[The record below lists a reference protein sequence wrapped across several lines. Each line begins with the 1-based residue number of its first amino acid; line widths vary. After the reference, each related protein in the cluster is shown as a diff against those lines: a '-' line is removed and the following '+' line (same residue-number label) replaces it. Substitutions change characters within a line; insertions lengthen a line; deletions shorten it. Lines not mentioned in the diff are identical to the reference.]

1 METHRHVGAEGFPL
15 RLGGRGGGD
24 PAAPPAAAGTLLLL
38 QVL

>member
-15 RLGGRGGGD
+15 RLGGRGGVILQ
-24 PAAPPAAAGTLLLL
+24 PPPAAAGTLLLL